1 VDSSALAVRVL
12 SSLPRGL
19 NSEGETVM
27 ALPEYERIA
36 QSVRK
41 PAPITSAN
49 IETTEESA
57 ATGEVAALYEYFRT
71 HFGRP
76 DVPGILKCFAT
87 HPPLLRH
94 MMELSEGLIFADG
107 YLSRK
112 HKEMIA
118 TLVSSENQCPYC
130 TDSHGYFLR
139 VHGGCADALDA
150 IVAENLDSSS
160 LTAGEQAL
168 LSFARKVNLDSH
180 NINRK
185 DVDLLMQREWSEP
198 QVAEAVHVAAL
209 FSTFNRVANAFG
221 LASQGLLSVCGAH
234 TGEEQG
240 VDLNLERTPQ

>member
-1 VDSSALAVRVL
+1 
-12 SSLPRGL
+12 
-19 NSEGETVM
+19 
-27 ALPEYERIA
+27 
-36 QSVRK
+36 
-41 PAPITSAN
+41 
-49 IETTEESA
+49 
-57 ATGEVAALYEYFRT
+57 
-71 HFGRP
+71 
-76 DVPGILKCFAT
+76 
-87 HPPLLRH
+87 
-94 MMELSEGLIFADG
+94 
-107 YLSRK
+107 
-112 HKEMIA
+112 
-118 TLVSSENQCPYC
+118 
-130 TDSHGYFLR
+130 